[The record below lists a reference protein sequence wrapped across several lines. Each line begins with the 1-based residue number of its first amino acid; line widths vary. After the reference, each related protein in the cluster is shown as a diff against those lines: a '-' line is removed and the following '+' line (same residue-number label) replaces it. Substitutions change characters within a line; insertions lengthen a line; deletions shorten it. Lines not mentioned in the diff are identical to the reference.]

1 MNKAILSILG
11 RDRPGIVAA
20 VARGLL
26 DLDCNI
32 ENVSMAM
39 LQTEFAGIFLV
50 GMPEG
55 VTVGEIQETL
65 VARLSPLELQVIV
78 KPCALAGP
86 EEPAVRSEPFVITS
100 RGPDRKG
107 LVAHIA
113 EVIAR
118 HGVNITRLQAVFK
131 GGSHPG
137 ENLMIFEVEVPEAVD
152 AGTLRR
158 DLHAAAERLGLEINL
173 QHSYIFETLHR
184 I

>member
-1 MNKAILSILG
+1 MKKAILSVLG

-26 DLDCNI
+26 ELDCNI
-32 ENVSMAM
+32 ENVSQAM

-50 GMPEG
+50 AMPES
-55 VTVGEIQETL
+55 VTLRRLEATL
-65 VARLSPLELQVIV
+65 AARLEPLGLQIV
-78 KPCALAGP
+78 AKPCASAA
-86 EEPAVRSEPFVITS
+86 EEETPPPSEPFVITS

-107 LVAHIA
+107 LVAHVS

-131 GGSHPG
+131 GGSQPG
-137 ENLMIFEVEVPEAVD
+137 DNLMIFEVDVPEAVD
-152 AGTLRR
+152 AGALRR
-158 DLHAAAERLGLEINL
+158 ELNAAAEQLGLEINL
-173 QHSYIFETLHR
+173 QHRFIFETLHR

>member
-1 MNKAILSILG
+1 MKKALLSILG

-26 DLDCNI
+26 ELDCNI
-32 ENVSMAM
+32 ENVSQAM

-50 GMPEG
+50 AMPES
-55 VTVGEIQETL
+55 VTLRRLQETL
-65 VARLSPLELQVIV
+65 TARLEPMGLQVV
-78 KPCALAGP
+78 AKPCA
-86 EEPAVRSEPFVITS
+86 PAAENEAPPSAEPFVITS

-107 LVAHIA
+107 LVAHVS

-131 GGSHPG
+131 GGSQPAD
-137 ENLMIFEVEVPEAVD
+137 NLMIFEVDVPEAVD
-152 AGTLRR
+152 AGSLRR
-158 DLHAAAERLGLEINL
+158 ELNAAAERLGLEINL
-173 QHSYIFETLHR
+173 QHRFIFETLHR